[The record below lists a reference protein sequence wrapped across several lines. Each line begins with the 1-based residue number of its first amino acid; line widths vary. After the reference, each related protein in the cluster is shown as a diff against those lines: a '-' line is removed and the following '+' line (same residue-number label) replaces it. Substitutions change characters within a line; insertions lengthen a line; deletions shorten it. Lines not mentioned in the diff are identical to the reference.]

1 MGFGTLWEGVSQHG
15 VGSLGRAL
23 KLFVRLGKYH
33 PDNLPFYR
41 RHGFEVMDEIKAGN
55 GGPPMWPMLRKPR

>member
-23 KLFVRLGKYH
+23 KLFVRLGKYQR
-33 PDNLPFYR
+33 DNLPFYR
-41 RHGFEVMDEIKAGN
+41 SHGFEVMDEIKAGN
-55 GGPPMWPMLRKPR
+55 GGPPMWPILRKPP